1 MSRKLKCFVVAPI
14 GETGSQIRRDS
25 DDLLDLI
32 IKPSVEMFNIE
43 VIRGDHRN
51 ESGQIDVDV
60 IKLVQES
67 ELCIVDLSY
76 ENVNVYYELGRRDE
90 CGKPVILLKSSASGS
105 LPVDIATR
113 RYIEFNLDDRRA
125 LVATRDKIKEAVQG
139 FIDEG
144 MEATKGTSLYAISE
158 TIERIDRNL
167 ARLLEKEQSR
177 KHDTFAV
184 EDNEEWEN
192 EDPHT
197 LFKVALLKKNVP
209 MAEYAMSKLIYM
221 IDEITFFDFVV
232 EQVAA
237 MGSNKAGRL
246 LIDNVERFVDMNIEL
261 KKKTDYIKY
270 LVTYLNKSN
279 EESQHLDIIEPIAL
293 RILNEDG
300 HVPATVYNQ
309 LNRLYYGAFCTT
321 DNELFLDKAIM
332 YVEMAQNSEETPEYF
347 YAYNLATCYAAK
359 RSITNNSE
367 EKLEYLH
374 AACEY
379 ACKAVEIDKGEHD
392 EDHIVLACK
401 LLYELQDPKWLEL
414 LELLKRVSPNRALLL
429 SRELKR

>member
-1 MSRKLKCFVVAPI
+1 MSKKLKCFVVAPI
-14 GETGSQIRRDS
+14 GETGSQVRQDS

-125 LVATRDKIKEAVQG
+125 LVTTRDKIKEAVQG

-144 MEATKGTSLYAISE
+144 METTKGTSLYAISE

-177 KHDTFAV
+177 KRDEFVV

-197 LFKVALLKKNVP
+197 LFKVAMLKNNVP
-209 MAEYAMSKLIYM
+209 MAEYAMSKLVYM
-221 IDEITFFDFVV
+221 YDEITFFDYVV
-232 EQVAA
+232 EQTAGL
-237 MGSNKAGRL
+237 GSKKAGQL
-246 LIDNVERFVDMNIEL
+246 LIDNVERFVDMNINL

-279 EESQHLDIIEPIAL
+279 EESRYIDLIEPIAL
-293 RILNEDG
+293 RILNEEG
-300 HVPATVYNQ
+300 NVPATVYNQ

-321 DNELFLDKAIM
+321 ENEQFLDKAIM
-332 YVEMAQNSEETPEYF
+332 YVELAQNSEETPEYF

-359 RSITNNSE
+359 WKITRNAE
-367 EKLEYLH
+367 EKMNYLH

-379 ACKAVEIDKGEHD
+379 ACRAVDMDEEDHD
-392 EDHIVLACK
+392 EDHLTLACR
-401 LLYELQDPKWLEL
+401 LLHELQEPKWLDL
-414 LELLKRVSPNRALLL
+414 LDLLKHVSPNRALLL
-429 SRELKR
+429 GRELKG